1 MIKKKHKII
10 AFLLAIALL
19 TTAIGTNHAFTHV
32 FAEEQTQETAI
43 DKGAVEETD
52 KKVEDQGAA
61 VENPN
66 SEEAKATDESEETT
80 KEADTEIKEDAAQ
93 TATEEKEADKQP
105 EAEEQKTP
113 QAADPAVQANG
124 VTTVGELKAF
134 MNTAFDDAA
143 FREAVLTGVLEY
155 YGLDD
160 SAADTDVITNTQ
172 KDENG
177 GPDNFASPEEV
188 LGWLGTSCEIT
199 VNNPDNLEGVQLIS
213 AKSNQ
218 MDQTSF
224 ASIKVSGSGSI
235 NMQTFWGKSNNI
247 EINPNAKIYAG
258 IHLNRNMVGNI
269 LPSLGKINNNFL
281 TDGVQSFPWFATEL
295 NMPETWVTRLTNRLN
310 FVRTGNE
317 NKKLIIESGIKKAN
331 DEEVTKLAQRRV
343 DFSKMNYIDT
353 TKNSVIYAP
362 KGLAF
367 IDNRSFLNLY
377 FDQWGSFPA
386 SSLGNQRNWS
396 PDYSYYV
403 SANYYSSVNIVLNNQ
418 VYGGF
423 TFTKT
428 SANDNNLKLS
438 GAKYIVRQKNGDYL
452 SDVGGNNKEA
462 EFTNDITKAKIYE
475 TDQTGTFE
483 VSPIPEGDYD
493 VVEIEAPFGYK
504 LNTTP
509 VSVTVVADKTG
520 IATSYDGAEGNS
532 LNVNAD
538 TTTLT
543 PHWDKGNN
551 NKMTVKEATTTEIAD
566 MFIRN
571 ASEGGNNITQMKY
584 ELINNDDKKY
594 TTLQEPEFTI
604 KDLKDD
610 DVVKHSLNSLD
621 AVKKYINEN
630 IIGKNAMESEW
641 DSYKV
646 SSTKDL
652 IYYDTTSVANCVAKQ
667 TDEPLPVNLK
677 FDATKTLIGGDALTG
692 GEFEFRLEPDAG
704 NPNDD
709 PFQGGMTVINKADG
723 TIEFGQ
729 AHFTKGGTYKYTL
742 KETDGGTLGKQDD
755 ITYDTAERS
764 IEIEVKETGTDGL
777 TATVKITSDGK
788 TVEKTFTSV
797 DLNKVSYPHLTGDKI
812 QNDQISQTTTE
823 KEETI
828 DVTEFTNSKGLMIE
842 KTSPEDDTKKVTT
855 GDTITYKIVVKN
867 PNPNNDQ
874 TTKVYD
880 SIPAQLELSKCTI
893 KVKGEE
899 KETDWTDGK
908 EVTVPKATKD
918 ANGNIEFGQTV
929 ITLTCKVKAEYNEK
943 DMEQNIILN
952 QAYMEKDGK
961 KTYTKTISNALLPS
975 AEYKMTKT
983 RITPAPQK
991 GENNKEYGFAVGTK
1005 NVYYEQTIENTGK
1018 LDLSMKVGD
1027 AFSDE
1032 LDADGKAA
1040 SDNFENL
1047 KIMKV
1052 VITDKAGK
1060 SETYEADQADVF
1072 TGFGTANGELKKLPA
1087 GATAVITYS
1096 ADIKTDAI
1104 ENLDSKEFNKKDKDG
1119 SEDKT
1124 AGYLNTA
1131 STSEVKTSYEKPDHI
1146 TIKNAAGEVIFEAD
1160 VDENGNLTVTTNEDK
1175 TATVGG
1181 EKPEITSSTKDITL
1195 KDAEDTDRTPVQIP
1209 KVSYTMEKGRI
1220 TNADPNGNTKTYG
1233 FVRGDKVQ
1241 YQMIIKNTG
1250 ELPLTMDVSDSF
1262 ADAEKFEDLKVEK
1275 VEGATENEDLA
1286 GSVGKN
1292 ITIEAGKTAVLTF
1305 SAVVAT
1311 DNVNLD
1317 DVENRDWSEPDNEGA
1332 KGYLNTAKTENV
1344 SAKFT
1349 YKDAHGK
1356 EQTIIYTEDGR
1367 DGTVPYPQDNNGK
1380 SELENKDDVA
1390 NTPVRPVPSF
1400 EISKTRIE
1408 APESDNVPG
1417 KYGFRRGETVTYTI
1431 TVANTGTMDL
1441 TMTVEDKFAD
1451 SNYFTDLT
1459 YTKVEGAAWNN
1470 NVDSTATTEVP
1481 NITVKA
1487 GETAVITVT
1496 AKVADITP
1504 EKLSDKAEYY
1514 KGANGYQNTVIA
1526 KIKSGTYTYID
1537 ENGIEQQVTV
1547 DPKDYPKELKDK
1559 KADCTTPVQVREPEE
1574 ANGDTSN
1581 HGNHSNNGG
1590 LGSRLLS
1597 GPKTGDN
1604 ANWGAYLAIAILSL
1618 MAITAIVV
1626 RRKRNR

>member
-1 MIKKKHKII
+1 MLKKKHKII
-10 AFLLAIALL
+10 ALLLAVALL
-19 TTAIGTNHAFTHV
+19 TTGIATNNSFARV
-32 FAEEQTQETAI
+32 WAEEQTQET
-43 DKGAVEETD
+43 VEENEKVAEATD
-52 KKVEDQGAA
+52 QKTEDTENVSGAQASDKVKEDTGSEDDVKEEVNKDEPEQSAPEENNTGEQQVED
-61 VENPN
+61 
-66 SEEAKATDESEETT
+66 
-80 KEADTEIKEDAAQ
+80 
-93 TATEEKEADKQP
+93 
-105 EAEEQKTP
+105 EQKTV
-113 QAADPAVQANG
+113 QNDEIAIQANG

-134 MNTAFDDAA
+134 MNTAFDDTA

-155 YGLDD
+155 YGLNVNSNDNEII
-160 SAADTDVITNTQ
+160 SNTKKTQ
-172 KDENG
+172 NQ
-177 GPDNFASPEEV
+177 GPNDFASAEEV
-188 LGWLGTSCEIT
+188 LGWVGKTNIEVS
-199 VNNPDNLEGVQLIS
+199 NPNDLEGIQYLSVFAYTKRNNQFVTVKIS
-213 AKSNQ
+213 DKTN
-218 MDQTSF
+218 
-224 ASIKVSGSGSI
+224 V
-235 NMQTFWGKSNNI
+235 NMQTFWGKSND
-247 EINPNAKIYAG
+247 INNYPNATITATVALDPSIVAWKQSDKG
-258 IHLNRNMVGNI
+258 KVGNNKQS
-269 LPSLGKINNNFL
+269 LPYFKTDLNITRDWTTVYNAL
-281 TDGVQSFPWFATEL
+281 TYL
-295 NMPETWVTRLTNRLN
+295 
-310 FVRTGNE
+310 RTGNL
-317 NKKLIIESGIKKAN
+317 NKKLRVYSGLLRNNGDNTTTDGILRSQFTNMNLLETTDVSWVFSPLGKDIEAENLNQYYEQWDCFPAGRVGNLDNKSYSYFY
-331 DEEVTKLAQRRV
+331 EVT
-343 DFSKMNYIDT
+343 
-353 TKNSVIYAP
+353 
-362 KGLAF
+362 
-367 IDNRSFLNLY
+367 
-377 FDQWGSFPA
+377 
-386 SSLGNQRNWS
+386 
-396 PDYSYYV
+396 
-403 SANYYSSVNIVLNNQ
+403 ANYYSSINIDLKNQ

-423 TFTKT
+423 TFTKI
-428 SANDNNLKLS
+428 SENDNNLNLS
-438 GAKYIVRQKNGDYL
+438 GARYVVMKNGEYL

-462 EFTNDITKAKIYE
+462 EFTNDITKAKVFE
-475 TDQTGTFE
+475 TDKAGTFE
-483 VSPIPEGDYD
+483 VSPIPEGDYK
-493 VVEIEAPFGYK
+493 VTEVKAPEGYK

-520 IATSYDGAEGNS
+520 IATSYDGAEGNV
-532 LNVNAD
+532 LTVNAD
-538 TTTLT
+538 ETALT
-543 PHWDKGNN
+543 PHWDQGDFNE
-551 NKMTVKEATTTEIAD
+551 MTVVSGDTTTETAD

-571 ASEGGNNITQMKY
+571 ASEGGKNITQMKY

-604 KDLKDD
+604 KDLKDV
-610 DVVKHSLNSLD
+610 VVKDSLNSLD
-621 AVKKYINEN
+621 DVKNYINKN
-630 IIGKNAMESEW
+630 IIGKDVMQSEW

-652 IYYDTTSVANCVAKQ
+652 IYYDTTSAAKCVATQ

-677 FDATKTLIGGDALTG
+677 FDAIKTLIGGDALTG

-709 PFQGGMTVINKADG
+709 PFQGGMTVTNKADG

-797 DLNKVSYPHLTGDKI
+797 DLNEVSYPHLTGDKI

-842 KTSPEDDTKKVTT
+842 KTSPEDTKKVTT

-893 KVKGEE
+893 DG

-961 KTYTKTISNALLPS
+961 KTYTKTISNALIPS

-983 RITPAPQK
+983 RITLAPQK
-991 GENNKEYGFAVGTK
+991 GENKKEYGFAVGTK

-1032 LDADGKAA
+1032 PDADGKAA

-1096 ADIKTDAI
+1096 ADIKTDAT

-1146 TIKNAAGEVIFEAD
+1146 TIKNVAGEVIFEAD
-1160 VDENGNLTVTTNEDK
+1160 IDETGNLTVTINEDK

-1195 KDAEDTDRTPVQIP
+1195 KDAEDTDRTPVQVP

-1241 YQMIIKNTG
+1241 YQVIIKNTG
-1250 ELPLTMDVSDSF
+1250 KLPLTMDVSDSF
-1262 ADAEKFEDLKVEK
+1262 ADADKFEDLKVEK

-1317 DVENRDWSEPDNEGA
+1317 DAENRDWSKADNEGA
-1332 KGYLNTAKTENV
+1332 KGYLNTAKTEKV
-1344 SAKFT
+1344 SAKYT
-1349 YKDAHGK
+1349 YKDVNGK
-1356 EQTIIYTEDGR
+1356 EQDIIYTEDGNN
-1367 DGTVPYPQDNNGK
+1367 GTVAYPKDVNGK
-1380 SELENKDDVA
+1380 SELENKEDVA
-1390 NTPVRPVPSF
+1390 NTPVRPVPGYK
-1400 EISKTRIE
+1400 ISKTRVD
-1408 APESDNVPG
+1408 APEKENVQE
-1417 KYGFRRGETVTYTI
+1417 KYGFRRGETVTYT
-1431 TVANTGTMDL
+1431 VRVENTGTMDL
-1441 TMTVEDKFAD
+1441 TMNVEDKFAD
-1451 SNYFTDLT
+1451 NSYFTDLK

-1470 NVDSTATTEVP
+1470 NTNANTEATSEVP

-1487 GETAVITVT
+1487 GETAVITIT
-1496 AKVADITP
+1496 AKVADITL
-1504 EKLSDKAEYY
+1504 EKLSDKAEYFD
-1514 KGANGYQNTVIA
+1514 GANGYQNTVTA
-1526 KIKSGTYTYID
+1526 KIESGTYTYID
-1537 ENGIEQQVTV
+1537 ENGVEQQVTV
-1547 DPKDYPKELKDK
+1547 KPEDYPEELKDK
-1559 KADCTTPVQVREPEE
+1559 SAECTTPVQVRE
-1574 ANGDTSN
+1574 T
-1581 HGNHSNNGG
+1581 GNDNTRNDNNKNKKSVSS
-1590 LGSRLLS
+1590 GSKLFG
-1597 GPKTGDN
+1597 GPKTGDS
-1604 ANWGAYLAIAILSL
+1604 ANWTIYIAVALLSL
-1618 MAITAIVV
+1618 MAVVVILV
-1626 RRKRNR
+1626 RRRRNR

>member
-1 MIKKKHKII
+1 MLKKKHKII
-10 AFLLAIALL
+10 ALLLAVALL
-19 TTAIGTNHAFTHV
+19 TTGIATNNSFARV
-32 FAEEQTQETAI
+32 WAEEQTQET
-43 DKGAVEETD
+43 VEENEKVAEATD
-52 KKVEDQGAA
+52 QKTEDTENVSGTQASDKVKEDTGSEDDVKEEVNKDEPEQSAPEENNTGEQPVED
-61 VENPN
+61 
-66 SEEAKATDESEETT
+66 
-80 KEADTEIKEDAAQ
+80 
-93 TATEEKEADKQP
+93 
-105 EAEEQKTP
+105 EQKTV
-113 QAADPAVQANG
+113 QNDEIAVQANG

-134 MNTAFDDAA
+134 MNTAFDDAT

-155 YGLDD
+155 YGLND
-160 SAADTDVITNTQ
+160 SAADTDVITNT
-172 KDENG
+172 KKSENR

-188 LGWLGTSCEIT
+188 LGWVGKTKINVS
-199 VNNPDNLEGVQLIS
+199 NPDNLEGVQYIS
-213 AKSNQ
+213 KLAYAVRTNQRAQIDVHDKS
-218 MDQTSF
+218 S
-224 ASIKVSGSGSI
+224 V
-235 NMQTFWGKSNNI
+235 NMQTFWGKSNNVNV
-247 EINPNAKIYAG
+247 NPNATITTTIQIDQNTVPWKQSDNSSMYG
-258 IHLNRNMVGNI
+258 KNI
-269 LPSLGKINNNFL
+269 TLPHFLG
-281 TDGVQSFPWFATEL
+281 DL
-295 NMPETWVTRLTNRLN
+295 NMGNDWVTVCDNLTYL
-310 FVRTGNE
+310 RTGNQ
-317 NKKLIIESGIKKAN
+317 NKKLIIKSQLLRENGDYTTKEGILREEFQNMNLMKITDTAWIYQPIGKMMDAEGNEQYYDEWEYYRAGKNNTYKKSPSYRY
-331 DEEVTKLAQRRV
+331 EVTAK
-343 DFSKMNYIDT
+343 
-353 TKNSVIYAP
+353 
-362 KGLAF
+362 
-367 IDNRSFLNLY
+367 
-377 FDQWGSFPA
+377 
-386 SSLGNQRNWS
+386 
-396 PDYSYYV
+396 
-403 SANYYSSVNIVLNNQ
+403 YYSSINVDLNNQ

-423 TFTKT
+423 TFSKI
-428 SANDNNLKLS
+428 SENDNNLNLS
-438 GAKYIVRQKNGDYL
+438 GAQYVVMKNGEYL

-462 EFTNDITKAKIYE
+462 EFTNDITKAKVFE
-475 TDQTGTFE
+475 TDKAGTFE
-483 VSPIPEGDYD
+483 VSPIPEGDYK
-493 VVEIEAPFGYK
+493 VIEVKAPEGYK

-532 LNVNAD
+532 LTVNAD
-538 TTTLT
+538 ETTLT
-543 PHWDKGNN
+543 PHWDQGNYN
-551 NKMTVKEATTTEIAD
+551 EMTVSGDTTTETLSD
-566 MFIRN
+566 NGLFIRN
-571 ASEGGNNITQMKY
+571 ASEGGKNITQMRY

-604 KDLKDD
+604 KDLND
-610 DVVKHSLNSLD
+610 DVVKDSLNSLD
-621 AVKKYINEN
+621 DVKNYINES
-630 IIGKNAMESEW
+630 IIGKDVMQSEW

-652 IYYDTTSVANCVAKQ
+652 IYYDTTSAAKCVATQ

-709 PFQGGMTVINKADG
+709 PFQGGMTVTNKADG

-797 DLNKVSYPHLTGDKI
+797 DLNEVSYPHLAGDKI
-812 QNDQISQTTTE
+812 QNDQISQTTVA

-828 DVTEFTNSKGLMIE
+828 DVTEFTNSKGLMLE
-842 KTSPEDDTKKVTT
+842 KTSQEDTKKVTT

-880 SIPAQLELSKCTI
+880 SISAQLELLKCTI
-893 KVKGEE
+893 DG

-929 ITLTCKVKAEYNEK
+929 IALTCKVKAEYNEK

-961 KTYTKTISNALLPS
+961 KTYTKTISNALIPP

-991 GENNKEYGFAVGTK
+991 GENKKEYGFAVGTK

-1052 VITDKAGK
+1052 VIIDKAGK

-1072 TGFGTANGELKKLPA
+1072 TGFGTENGELKKLPA

-1096 ADIKTDAI
+1096 ADIKTDAT

-1160 VDENGNLTVTTNEDK
+1160 VDETGNLTVTTNEDK

-1195 KDAEDTDRTPVQIP
+1195 KDAEDTDRTPVQVP

-1241 YQMIIKNTG
+1241 YKVLIKNTG

-1317 DVENRDWSEPDNEGA
+1317 DAENRDWSKADNEGA
-1332 KGYLNTAKTENV
+1332 KGYLNTAKTEKV
-1344 SAKFT
+1344 SAKYT
-1349 YKDAHGK
+1349 YKDVNGK
-1356 EQTIIYTEDGR
+1356 EQDIIYTEDGNN
-1367 DGTVPYPQDNNGK
+1367 GTVAYPKDVNGK
-1380 SELENKDDVA
+1380 SELENKEDVA
-1390 NTPVRPVPSF
+1390 NTPVRPVPGYK
-1400 EISKTRIE
+1400 ISKIRMD
-1408 APESDNVPG
+1408 APEKENVQG
-1417 KYGFRRGETVTYTI
+1417 KYGFRRGETVTYT
-1431 TVANTGTMDL
+1431 VRVENTGTMDL
-1441 TMTVEDKFAD
+1441 TMNVEDKFTD
-1451 SNYFTDLT
+1451 NSYFTDLK

-1470 NVDSTATTEVP
+1470 NTNANAEATSEVP

-1487 GETAVITVT
+1487 GETAVITIT

-1504 EKLSDKAEYY
+1504 EKLSDKAEYFD
-1514 KGANGYQNTVIA
+1514 GANGYQNTVTA
-1526 KIKSGTYTYID
+1526 KIESGTYTYID
-1537 ENGIEQQVTV
+1537 ENGVEQQVTV
-1547 DPKDYPKELKDK
+1547 KPEDYPEELKDK
-1559 KADCTTPVQVREPEE
+1559 SAECTTPVQVRE
-1574 ANGDTSN
+1574 T
-1581 HGNHSNNGG
+1581 GNDNTRNDNNKNKKSVSS
-1590 LGSRLLS
+1590 GSKLFG
-1597 GPKTGDN
+1597 GPKTGDS
-1604 ANWGAYLAIAILSL
+1604 ANWTIYIAVALLSL
-1618 MAITAIVV
+1618 MAVVVILV
-1626 RRKRNR
+1626 RRRRNR

>member
-19 TTAIGTNHAFTHV
+19 ITAIGTNHAFTHV
-32 FAEEQTQETAI
+32 FAEEQTQEIAI

-52 KKVEDQGAA
+52 KKVEDQGTA

-80 KEADTEIKEDAAQ
+80 KEADTEIKEDVAQ

-134 MNTAFDDAA
+134 MNTAFDDAT
-143 FREAVLTGVLEY
+143 FRDAVLSGVLEY
-155 YGLDD
+155 YGLDAG
-160 SAADTDVITNTQ
+160 AADAEVITNTKKAQ
-172 KDENG
+172 NK
-177 GPDNFASPEEV
+177 GPDNFASAEEAI
-188 LGWLGTSCEIT
+188 GWVGNTTIT
-199 VNNPDNLEGVQLIS
+199 VSKPGNLEGIQYLSVLAY
-213 AKSNQ
+213 AKNRRQIATVYVKDKLS
-218 MDQTSF
+218 
-224 ASIKVSGSGSI
+224 V
-235 NMQTFWGKSNNI
+235 NMQTFWGKSNNM
-247 EINPNAKIYAG
+247 ENNPNAVITAIVDIDRSTVAWKQSDG
-258 IHLNRNMVGNI
+258 GKVDNKT
-269 LPSLGKINNNFL
+269 PSLPFFR
-281 TDGVQSFPWFATEL
+281 TDLLMGR
-295 NMPETWVTRLTNRLN
+295 NWVTVYDALTYL
-310 FVRTGNE
+310 RTDDLS
-317 NKKLIIESGIKKAN
+317 KKLIINSGLERN
-331 DEEVTKLAQRRV
+331 NGTK
-343 DFSKMNYIDT
+343 T
-353 TKNSVIYAP
+353 TKEGTLRQEFENMKLLETRDESWVFNPLGKSLEAESLNQYYFQWE
-362 KGLAF
+362 GFLAGDNGNF
-367 IDNRSFLNLY
+367 DNRSH
-377 FDQWGSFPA
+377 
-386 SSLGNQRNWS
+386 
-396 PDYSYYV
+396 DYSYEV
-403 SANYYSSVNIVLNNQ
+403 SANYYSSVNVELQNQ

-428 SANDNNLKLS
+428 SANNAKLNLS
-438 GAKYIVRQKNGDYL
+438 GASYVVKKNDKYL
-452 SDVGGNNKEA
+452 SKVGGNNQEA
-462 EFTNDITKAKIYE
+462 EFTDDITRAKVFETNKA
-475 TDQTGTFE
+475 GTFE
-483 VSPIPEGDYD
+483 VSPVPEGKYE
-493 VVEIEAPFGYK
+493 VIEVKAPAGYE
-504 LNTTP
+504 LNTIP
-509 VSVTVVADKTG
+509 VSVEVVADKTG
-520 IATSYDGAEGNS
+520 IATYYDGAEGSS
-532 LNVNAD
+532 LTVNAEV
-538 TTTLT
+538 TTLT
-543 PHWDKGNN
+543 PHWDQGDGNE
-551 NKMTVKEATTTEIAD
+551 MTVSGDTTTKTAD
-566 MFIRN
+566 RFIKN
-571 ASEGGNNITQMKY
+571 HSEGGKEITQMKY
-584 ELINNDDKKY
+584 ELLNPADKKY
-594 TTLQEPEFTI
+594 TTLQEPEFTV

-610 DVVKHSLNSLD
+610 VVKDNLKDLD
-621 AVKKYINEN
+621 AVKDYINKD
-630 IIGKNAMESEW
+630 IIGKDAMQSEW
-641 DSYKV
+641 DSYKI
-646 SSTKDL
+646 SSSKDL
-652 IYYDTTSVANCVAKQ
+652 IYYDTTSVKNCVATQ
-667 TDEPLPVNLK
+667 TDTPLPINLE
-677 FDATKTLIGGDALTG
+677 FDATKTLIGGDALVG
-692 GEFEFRLEPDAG
+692 GEFEFTLEPDAG

-709 PFQGGMTVINKADG
+709 PFQGGMTVTNDATGKIDL
-723 TIEFGQ
+723 GQ
-729 AHFTKGGTYKYTL
+729 VQFTKAGTYKYTL
-742 KETDGGTLGKQDD
+742 KETNGGTLGNDPG
-755 ITYDTAERS
+755 ITYDTDERS
-764 IEIEVKETGTDGL
+764 IEIKVEETGENGL
-777 TATVKITSDGK
+777 TATVKITAGGK
-788 TVEKTFTSV
+788 TEEKTYTSV
-797 DLNKVSYPHLTGDKI
+797 DTNAVSYRHLNGDDI
-812 QNDQISQTTTE
+812 QNDQISQTVNDKYE
-823 KEETI
+823 KV
-828 DVTEFTNSKGLMIE
+828 DAAEFVNSKGLMIE
-842 KTSPEDDTKKVTT
+842 KTSSQDKEKVSK
-855 GDTITYKIVVKN
+855 GDTITYEIVVKN
-867 PNPNNDQ
+867 PNPNDDQ
-874 TTKVYD
+874 KTKVFD
-880 SIPAQLELSKCTI
+880 SIPAQLELVKCAI
-893 KVKGEE
+893 DG
-899 KETDWTDGK
+899 KETNNWIDGT

-918 ANGNIEFGQTV
+918 KDGNTEFGKTT
-929 ITLTCKVKAEYNEK
+929 IKFTCKVKAEYMED
-943 DMEQNIILN
+943 DMEQNFIIN
-952 QAYMEKDGK
+952 QAYMEQNGK
-961 KTYTKTISNALLPS
+961 KTYTKTVANVLLPS
-975 AEYKMTKT
+975 ADYKMSKV
-983 RITPAPQK
+983 RITPAPKK
-991 GENNKEYGFAVGTK
+991 GDSNKEYGFAVGTK

-1032 LDADGKAA
+1032 LDANGKAA

-1047 KIMKV
+1047 KIVKV
-1052 VITDKAGK
+1052 VITDKGGK
-1060 SETYEADQADVF
+1060 SETYEADNADVF
-1072 TGFGTANGELKKLPA
+1072 TGFETANGELKKLPA

-1096 ADIKTDAI
+1096 ADVKTDAT
-1104 ENLDSKEFNKKDKDG
+1104 ESLDSKAFNKKDKDG
-1119 SEDKT
+1119 SEDKD
-1124 AGYLNTA
+1124 AGYQNTA
-1131 STSEVKTSYEKPDHI
+1131 EATGVKTSYEKPNHI
-1146 TIKNAAGEVIFEAD
+1146 TIKNDNGDVIFEATVAD
-1160 VDENGNLTVTTNEDK
+1160 DGKIAVTTNKDEEK
-1175 TATVGG
+1175 TVGG
-1181 EKPEITSSTKDITL
+1181 KKPEIESVKKDVTLQDTK
-1195 KDAEDTDRTPVQIP
+1195 DTDRTPVQVP
-1209 KVSYTMEKGRI
+1209 KASYTMEKSRI

-1233 FVRGDKVQ
+1233 FVRGDKVK
-1241 YQMIIKNTG
+1241 YQVMIKNTG
-1250 ELPLTMDVSDSF
+1250 DMPLTMDVTDSF
-1262 ADAEKFEDLKVEK
+1262 ADTDKFEDLKVET
-1275 VEGATENEDLA
+1275 VEGTTENGDIE

-1292 ITIEAGKTAVLTF
+1292 ITIEAGKTAVITF

-1317 DVENRDWSEPDNEGA
+1317 DAENRDWSEPDNEGA

-1380 SELENKDDVA
+1380 SELENKKDVA

-1431 TVANTGTMDL
+1431 TVANTGTIDL

-1547 DPKDYPKELKDK
+1547 DPEDYPKELKDK

-1574 ANGDTSN
+1574 PNGDTSN

>member
-80 KEADTEIKEDAAQ
+80 KEADTEIKEDASQ
-93 TATEEKEADKQP
+93 VATEEKEADKQP

-134 MNTAFDDAA
+134 MNTAFDDAT

-155 YGLDD
+155 YGLDAG
-160 SAADTDVITNTQ
+160 AADTEVITNTKKAQ
-172 KDENG
+172 NK
-177 GPDNFASPEEV
+177 GPDNFASAEEV
-188 LGWLGTSCEIT
+188 LGWVGKTTIEVS
-199 VNNPDNLEGVQLIS
+199 NPDNLEGIQYLSV
-213 AKSNQ
+213 
-218 MDQTSF
+218 F
-224 ASIKVSGSGSI
+224 AQNKRLTQYATIKVYDKAYV
-235 NMQTFWGKSNNI
+235 NVQTFWGRSNDVDKNPTAQITARVDLEENTVLWKQSNNS
-247 EINPNAKIYAG
+247 K
-258 IHLNRNMVGNI
+258 LNNSTQISMPHFISGLNSGDIWV
-269 LPSLGKINNNFL
+269 STYEAL
-281 TDGVQSFPWFATEL
+281 TYL
-295 NMPETWVTRLTNRLN
+295 
-310 FVRTGNE
+310 RTGNID
-317 NKKLIIESGIKKAN
+317 KKLVILSNLMRDNGENTTLLGTLREKFQN
-331 DEEVTKLAQRRV
+331 MEL
-343 DFSKMNYIDT
+343 IDT
-353 TKNSVIYAP
+353 TETAWTYKPVGKS
-362 KGLAF
+362 LQEE
-367 IDNRSFLNLY
+367 RSEQY
-377 FDQWGSFPA
+377 YDQWERYLTGPS
-386 SSLGNQRNWS
+386 NTRNLS
-396 PDYSYYV
+396 PCYRYQV
-403 SANYYSSVNIVLNNQ
+403 TANYYSSVNVDLQNQ

-428 SANDNNLKLS
+428 SENDTKLNLS
-438 GAKYIVRQKNGDYL
+438 GASYVVVKDGKYL
-452 SDVGGNNKEA
+452 SKVGGNDQEA
-462 EFTNDITKAKIYE
+462 EFTDDITKAKVFE
-475 TDQTGTFE
+475 TNKAGTFE
-483 VSPIPEGDYD
+483 VSPVPEGKYE
-493 VVEIEAPFGYK
+493 VIEVKAPAGYE

-509 VSVTVVADKTG
+509 VSVEVVADKTG
-520 IATSYDGAEGNS
+520 IATSYAGAEGDS
-532 LNVNAD
+532 LTVNANK
-538 TTTLT
+538 TTLT
-543 PHWDKGNN
+543 PHWDQGTYND
-551 NKMTVKEATTTEIAD
+551 MTVSGDTTTETAD
-566 MFIRN
+566 MFIKN
-571 ASEGGNNITQMKY
+571 GSEGGKEITQMKY
-584 ELINNDDKKY
+584 ELLNTADKKY
-594 TTLQEPEFTI
+594 TTLQEPEFTVR
-604 KDLKDD
+604 DLKDD
-610 DVVKHSLNSLD
+610 VVKDNLKDLD
-621 AVKKYINEN
+621 AVKDYINKD
-630 IIGKNAMESEW
+630 IIGKDAMQSEW
-641 DSYKV
+641 DSYKI
-646 SSTKDL
+646 SSSKDL
-652 IYYDTTSVANCVAKQ
+652 IYYDTTSVKNCVATQ
-667 TDEPLPVNLK
+667 TDTPLPINLE
-677 FDATKTLIGGDALTG
+677 FDATKTLIGGDALVG
-692 GEFEFRLEPDAG
+692 GEFEFTLEPDAG

-709 PFQGGMTVINKADG
+709 PFQGGMTVTNDATGKIDL
-723 TIEFGQ
+723 GQ
-729 AHFTKGGTYKYTL
+729 VQFTKAGTYKYTL
-742 KETDGGTLGKQDD
+742 KETNGGTLGNDPG
-755 ITYDTAERS
+755 ITYDTDERS
-764 IEIEVKETGTDGL
+764 IEIKVEETGENGL
-777 TATVKITSDGK
+777 TATVKITAGGK
-788 TVEKTFTSV
+788 TEEKTCTSV
-797 DLNKVSYPHLTGDKI
+797 DTNGVFYPHLNGDDI
-812 QNDQISQTTTE
+812 QNDHNISQTVKE
-823 KEETI
+823 KYEKV
-828 DVTEFTNSKGLMIE
+828 DAAKFVNSKGLMIE
-842 KTSPEDDTKKVTT
+842 KTSQEDKKKVTT

-867 PNPNNDQ
+867 PNPNDDQ
-874 TTKVYD
+874 KTKVFD
-880 SIPAQLELSKCTI
+880 SIPAQLELVKCAIDGT
-893 KVKGEE
+893 
-899 KETDWTDGK
+899 ETVWKDET

-918 ANGNIEFGQTV
+918 KDGNTEFGKTT
-929 ITLTCKVKAEYNEK
+929 IIFTCKVKAKYMED
-943 DMEQNIILN
+943 DMEQNFIIN
-952 QAYMEKDGK
+952 QAYMEQNGK
-961 KTYTKTISNALLPS
+961 KTYTKTVANVLLPS
-975 AEYKMTKT
+975 ADYKMSKV
-983 RITPAPQK
+983 RITPAPKK
-991 GENNKEYGFAVGTK
+991 GDSNKEYGFAVGTK

-1032 LDADGKAA
+1032 LDANGKAA

-1047 KIMKV
+1047 KIVKV
-1052 VITDKAGK
+1052 VITDKGGK
-1060 SETYEADQADVF
+1060 SETYEADNADVF
-1072 TGFGTANGELKKLPA
+1072 TGFETANGELKKLPA

-1096 ADIKTDAI
+1096 ADVKTDAT
-1104 ENLDSKEFNKKDKDG
+1104 ESLDSKAFNKKDKDG
-1119 SEDKT
+1119 SEDKD
-1124 AGYLNTA
+1124 AGYQNTA
-1131 STSEVKTSYEKPDHI
+1131 EATDVKTSYKKPNHI
-1146 TIKNAAGEVIFEAD
+1146 TIKNDNGDVIFKATVAD
-1160 VDENGNLTVTTNEDK
+1160 DGKIDVTTNKDEEK
-1175 TATVGG
+1175 TVGG
-1181 EKPEITSSTKDITL
+1181 KKTEIDSVKKDVTLQKTK
-1195 KDAEDTDRTPVQIP
+1195 DTDRTPVQVP
-1209 KVSYTMEKGRI
+1209 KASYTMEKSRI

-1233 FVRGDKVQ
+1233 FVRGDKVK
-1241 YQMIIKNTG
+1241 YQVMIKNTG
-1250 ELPLTMDVSDSF
+1250 DMPLTMDVTDSF
-1262 ADAEKFEDLKVEK
+1262 ADTDKFEDLKVET
-1275 VEGATENEDLA
+1275 VEGATENGDIE

-1292 ITIEAGKTAVLTF
+1292 ITIEAGKTAVITF

-1317 DVENRDWSEPDNEGA
+1317 DAENRDWSEPDNEGA

-1547 DPKDYPKELKDK
+1547 DPEDYPKELKDK

-1574 ANGDTSN
+1574 PNGDTSN
-1581 HGNHSNNGG
+1581 HGNHSKNGG

>member
-1 MIKKKHKII
+1 MMKKKHKII

-19 TTAIGTNHAFTHV
+19 TTGIGTNHAFTHV
-32 FAEEQTQETAI
+32 WAEEQTQETAI

-80 KEADTEIKEDAAQ
+80 KEADTEIKEDASQA
-93 TATEEKEADKQP
+93 ATEEKEADKQP

-124 VTTVGELKAF
+124 VTMNDLETWMSAENRFPHKAFRDAILKAIEDF
-134 MNTAFDDAA
+134 YEINDDGIIQPSDACTLNE
-143 FREAVLTGVLEY
+143 F
-155 YGLDD
+155 
-160 SAADTDVITNTQ
+160 S
-172 KDENG
+172 
-177 GPDNFASPEEV
+177 SPEEV
-188 LGWLGTSCEIT
+188 IGWLQGDIAVTEPQKSDNEPEFTLEGCQYLGKMVWESGNTDVPVIT
-199 VNNPDNLEGVQLIS
+199 VNKKNNPGLSLQTYFGE
-213 AKSNQ
+213 SN
-218 MDQTSF
+218 D
-224 ASIKVSGSGSI
+224 K
-235 NMQTFWGKSNNI
+235 
-247 EINPNAKIYAG
+247 
-258 IHLNRNMVGNI
+258 
-269 LPSLGKINNNFL
+269 
-281 TDGVQSFPWFATEL
+281 
-295 NMPETWVTRLTNRLN
+295 
-310 FVRTGNE
+310 
-317 NKKLIIESGIKKAN
+317 
-331 DEEVTKLAQRRV
+331 TKHEDA
-343 DFSKMNYIDT
+343 
-353 TKNSVIYAP
+353 VIYAHITINNGIISTLTDRGQIGNDFSAGGQKTIADFRGGLTLDYLGRQYRTAQTVLTYIRNQQEKNVFLNSDAKKNNGEQLTLVGETREALSTILKHADLKEKTEAGWKLQFRGESA
-362 KGLAF
+362 KGN
-367 IDNRSFLNLY
+367 INLY
-377 FDQWGSFPA
+377 FTNWDSYQIGNDPDNMSF
-386 SSLGNQRNWS
+386 GV
-396 PDYSYYV
+396 SYTYMM
-403 SANYYSSVNIVLNNQ
+403 NTQYYSSVNVNLQNQ

-428 SANDNNLKLS
+428 SENNVKLNLS
-438 GAKYIVRQKNGDYL
+438 GASYVVMKEGKYL
-452 SDVGGNNKEA
+452 SKVGGNDQEA
-462 EFTNDITKAKIYE
+462 EFTGDITKAKVFE
-475 TDQTGTFE
+475 TNKAGTFE
-483 VSPIPEGDYD
+483 VSPVPEGKYE
-493 VVEIEAPFGYK
+493 VIEVKAPAGYE
-504 LNTTP
+504 LNTTS
-509 VSVTVVADKTG
+509 VSVEVVADKTG
-520 IATSYDGAEGNS
+520 LATSYAGAEGNS
-532 LNVNAD
+532 LTVNAD
-538 TTTLT
+538 DTTLT
-543 PHWDKGNN
+543 PHWDQGNN
-551 NKMTVKEATTTEIAD
+551 NKMTVSGDTTTENAD

-571 ASEGGNNITQMKY
+571 GSEGGKEITQMKY
-584 ELINNDDKKY
+584 ELLNTADKKY
-594 TTLQEPEFTI
+594 TTLQEPEFTV

-610 DVVKHSLNSLD
+610 VVKDNLKDLD
-621 AVKKYINEN
+621 AVKDYINKD
-630 IIGKNAMESEW
+630 IIGKDAMQSEW
-641 DSYKV
+641 DSYKI
-646 SSTKDL
+646 SSSKDL
-652 IYYDTTSVANCVAKQ
+652 IYYDTTSVKNCVATQ
-667 TDEPLPVNLK
+667 TDTPLPINLE
-677 FDATKTLIGGDALTG
+677 FDATKTLIGGDALVG
-692 GEFEFRLEPDAG
+692 GEFEFTLEPDAG

-709 PFQGGMTVINKADG
+709 PFQGGMTFTNDATGKIDL
-723 TIEFGQ
+723 GQ
-729 AHFTKGGTYKYTL
+729 VQFTKAGTYKYTL
-742 KETDGGTLGKQDD
+742 KETNGGTLGNDPG
-755 ITYDTAERS
+755 ITYDTDERS
-764 IEIEVKETGTDGL
+764 IEIKVEETGENGL
-777 TATVKITSDGK
+777 TATVKITAGGK
-788 TVEKTFTSV
+788 TEEKTYTSV
-797 DLNKVSYPHLTGDKI
+797 DTNAVSYRHLNGDDI
-812 QNDQISQTTTE
+812 QNDQISQTVNDKYE
-823 KEETI
+823 KV
-828 DVTEFTNSKGLMIE
+828 DAAEFVNSKGLMIE
-842 KTSPEDDTKKVTT
+842 KTSPQDKEKVSK
-855 GDTITYKIVVKN
+855 GDTITYEIVVKN
-867 PNPNNDQ
+867 PNPNGDQ
-874 TTKVYD
+874 KTKVFD
-880 SIPAQLELSKCTI
+880 SIPAQLELVECTI
-893 KVKGEE
+893 DGEETVWKGE
-899 KETDWTDGK
+899 T

-918 ANGNIEFGQTV
+918 KNGKTEFGRT
-929 ITLTCKVKAEYNEK
+929 IIKFTCKVKAEYVED
-943 DMEQNIILN
+943 DMEQNFIIN
-952 QAYMEKDGK
+952 QAYMDQNGK
-961 KTYTKTISNALLPS
+961 KTYTKTVANVLLPS
-975 AEYKMTKT
+975 ADYKMSKV
-983 RITPAPQK
+983 RITPAPKK
-991 GENNKEYGFAVGTK
+991 GDSNKEYGFAVGTK

-1032 LDADGKAA
+1032 LNANGKAA

-1047 KIMKV
+1047 KIVKV
-1052 VITDKAGK
+1052 VITDKEGK
-1060 SETYEADQADVF
+1060 SETYEADNADVF
-1072 TGFGTANGELKKLPA
+1072 TGFETANGELKKLPA

-1096 ADIKTDAI
+1096 ADVKTDAT
-1104 ENLDSKEFNKKDKDG
+1104 ESLDSKAFNKKDKDG
-1119 SEDKT
+1119 SEDKD
-1124 AGYLNTA
+1124 AGYQNTA
-1131 STSEVKTSYEKPDHI
+1131 ETTEVKTSYKKPNHI

-1160 VDENGNLTVTTNEDK
+1160 VKANGNLTVTTNEDK

-1181 EKPEITSSTKDITL
+1181 EKTEIKSSTKDITL
-1195 KDAEDTDRTPVQIP
+1195 KDAEDTDRTPVQVP
-1209 KVSYTMEKGRI
+1209 KASYTMEKSRI

-1233 FVRGDKVQ
+1233 FVRGDKVK
-1241 YQMIIKNTG
+1241 YQVMIKNTG
-1250 ELPLTMDVSDSF
+1250 DMPLTMDVTDSF
-1262 ADAEKFEDLKVEK
+1262 ADTDKFEDLKVET
-1275 VEGATENEDLA
+1275 VEGATENGDIE

-1292 ITIEAGKTAVLTF
+1292 ITIEAGKTAVITF

-1317 DVENRDWSEPDNEGA
+1317 DAENRDWSEPDNEGA

-1356 EQTIIYTEDGR
+1356 EQTIIYTEDRR

-1547 DPKDYPKELKDK
+1547 DPEDYPKELKDK

-1574 ANGDTSN
+1574 PNGDTSN
-1581 HGNHSNNGG
+1581 HGNHSKNGG

>member
-1 MIKKKHKII
+1 MLKKKHKII
-10 AFLLAIALL
+10 ALLLAVALL
-19 TTAIGTNHAFTHV
+19 TTGIATNNSFARV
-32 FAEEQTQETAI
+32 WAEEQTQET
-43 DKGAVEETD
+43 VEENE
-52 KKVEDQGAA
+52 KVAE
-61 VENPN
+61 
-66 SEEAKATDESEETT
+66 ATDQKTEDTENVSGAQASDKVKEDTESEDDV
-80 KEADTEIKEDAAQ
+80 KEEVNKDEPEQSAP
-93 TATEEKEADKQP
+93 EENNTGEQP

-134 MNTAFDDAA
+134 MNTAFDDAT
-143 FREAVLTGVLEY
+143 FREDVLTAVLEY
-155 YGLDD
+155 YGLDAG
-160 SAADTDVITNTQ
+160 AADAEVISNTQ
-172 KDENG
+172 KDENE

-188 LGWLGTSCEIT
+188 LGWVGSSCEIT
-199 VNNPDNLEGVQLIS
+199 VRNPDNLEGIQYIS
-213 AKSNQ
+213 
-218 MDQTSF
+218 TSS
-224 ASIKVSGSGSI
+224 AEKNILNVATVTVRDKLSI
-235 NMQTFWGKSNNI
+235 NIQTFFGKSNDVNN
-247 EINPNAKIYAG
+247 NPDARITVLVSIQRTTVVWPQSDNSS
-258 IHLNRNMVGNI
+258 VGN
-269 LPSLGKINNNFL
+269 L
-281 TDGVQSFPWFATEL
+281 TVKTLPWFRTDLNIGRNWATNYGTL
-295 NMPETWVTRLTNRLN
+295 VYL
-310 FVRTGNE
+310 RTGSSD
-317 NKKLIIESGIKKAN
+317 KKLIINSELRRNNGES
-331 DEEVTKLAQRRV
+331 
-343 DFSKMNYIDT
+343 T
-353 TKNSVIYAP
+353 TKIGSLSKKFTNMELLETTEESWIYKPIGKSLDAETFIQAYNSWEFFDSGANGNP
-362 KGLAF
+362 
-367 IDNRSFLNLY
+367 DTRSN
-377 FDQWGSFPA
+377 
-386 SSLGNQRNWS
+386 
-396 PDYSYYV
+396 DYSYKV
-403 SANYYSSVNIVLNNQ
+403 SADYYSSVNVDLHNQ

-428 SANDNNLKLS
+428 SENDANLNLS
-438 GAKYIVRQKNGDYL
+438 GASYVVMKVKEGKYL
-452 SDVGGNNKEA
+452 SRVGGNNQEA
-462 EFTNDITKAKIYE
+462 EFTNDITKAKVFE
-475 TDQTGTFE
+475 TDKAGTFE
-483 VSPIPEGDYD
+483 VSPIPEGDYK
-493 VVEIEAPFGYK
+493 VIEVKAPDGYK

-532 LNVNAD
+532 LTVNAD
-538 TTTLT
+538 KTTLT
-543 PHWDKGNN
+543 PHWDQGNN
-551 NKMTVKEATTTEIAD
+551 NKMTVSGDTTTETAD

-571 ASEGGNNITQMKY
+571 ASEGGKNITQMKY
-584 ELINNDDKKY
+584 ELINNADKKY

-604 KDLKDD
+604 KNLKDKNNVEIEGLD
-610 DVVKHSLNSLD
+610 SLD

-630 IIGKNAMESEW
+630 IIGKNAMKSEW

-692 GEFEFRLEPDAG
+692 GEFEFRLEPDKG

-709 PFQGGMTVINKADG
+709 PFHGGMTVTNKADG

-729 AHFTKGGTYKYTL
+729 AHFTKRGTYKYTL

-797 DLNKVSYPHLTGDKI
+797 NLNKVSYSHLAGDKI
-812 QNDQISQTTTE
+812 QNDKISQTTTE
-823 KEETI
+823 KEKTI

-842 KTSPEDDTKKVTT
+842 KTSPQDTKKVSK
-855 GDTITYKIVVKN
+855 GDTITYEIVVKN
-867 PNPNNDQ
+867 PNPNDDQ
-874 TTKVYD
+874 KTKVFD
-880 SIPAQLELSKCTI
+880 SIPAQLELVKCAI
-893 KVKGEE
+893 DG
-899 KETDWTDGK
+899 KETDWKDGT

-918 ANGNIEFGQTV
+918 KDGNTEFGQTT
-929 ITLTCKVKAEYNEK
+929 IKFTCKVKAKYMED
-943 DMEQNIILN
+943 DMEQNFIIN
-952 QAYMEKDGK
+952 QAYMEQNGK
-961 KTYTKTISNALLPS
+961 KTYTKTVANVLLPS
-975 AEYKMTKT
+975 ADYKMSKV
-983 RITPAPQK
+983 RITPAPKK
-991 GENNKEYGFAVGTK
+991 GDSNKEYGFAVGTK

-1032 LDADGKAA
+1032 LDANGKAA

-1047 KIMKV
+1047 KIVKV
-1052 VITDKAGK
+1052 VITDKGGK
-1060 SETYEADQADVF
+1060 SETYEADNADVF
-1072 TGFGTANGELKKLPA
+1072 TGFETANGELKKLPA

-1096 ADIKTDAI
+1096 ADVKTDAT
-1104 ENLDSKEFNKKDKDG
+1104 ESLDSKAFNKKDKDG
-1119 SEDKT
+1119 SEDKY
-1124 AGYLNTA
+1124 AGYQNTA
-1131 STSEVKTSYEKPDHI
+1131 EATDVKTSYKKPNHI
-1146 TIKNAAGEVIFEAD
+1146 TIKNDNGDVIFEATVADDGKID
-1160 VDENGNLTVTTNEDK
+1160 VKTNKDEEK
-1175 TATVGG
+1175 TVGG
-1181 EKPEITSSTKDITL
+1181 KKPEIKSVKKDVTLQKTK
-1195 KDAEDTDRTPVQIP
+1195 DTDRTPVQVP
-1209 KVSYTMEKGRI
+1209 KASYTMEKSRI

-1233 FVRGDKVQ
+1233 FVRGDKVK
-1241 YQMIIKNTG
+1241 YQVMIKNTG
-1250 ELPLTMDVSDSF
+1250 DMPLTMDVTDSF
-1262 ADAEKFEDLKVEK
+1262 ADTDKFEDLKVET
-1275 VEGATENEDLA
+1275 VEGATENGDIE

-1292 ITIEAGKTAVLTF
+1292 ITIEAGKTAVITF

-1317 DVENRDWSEPDNEGA
+1317 DAENRDWSEPDNEGA

-1470 NVDSTATTEVP
+1470 NVDSTDTTEVP

-1537 ENGIEQQVTV
+1537 ENGVEQQVTV
-1547 DPKDYPKELKDK
+1547 KPEDYPEELKDK
-1559 KADCTTPVQVREPEE
+1559 SAECTTPVQVRE
-1574 ANGDTSN
+1574 T
-1581 HGNHSNNGG
+1581 GNDNTRNDNNKNKKSVSS
-1590 LGSRLLS
+1590 GSKLFG
-1597 GPKTGDN
+1597 GPKTGDS
-1604 ANWGAYLAIAILSL
+1604 ANWTIYIAVALLSL
-1618 MAITAIVV
+1618 MAVVVILV
-1626 RRKRNR
+1626 RRRRNR

>member
-1 MIKKKHKII
+1 M
-10 AFLLAIALL
+10 
-19 TTAIGTNHAFTHV
+19 
-32 FAEEQTQETAI
+32 
-43 DKGAVEETD
+43 
-52 KKVEDQGAA
+52 
-61 VENPN
+61 
-66 SEEAKATDESEETT
+66 
-80 KEADTEIKEDAAQ
+80 
-93 TATEEKEADKQP
+93 
-105 EAEEQKTP
+105 
-113 QAADPAVQANG
+113 
-124 VTTVGELKAF
+124 
-134 MNTAFDDAA
+134 
-143 FREAVLTGVLEY
+143 
-155 YGLDD
+155 
-160 SAADTDVITNTQ
+160 
-172 KDENG
+172 
-177 GPDNFASPEEV
+177 
-188 LGWLGTSCEIT
+188 
-199 VNNPDNLEGVQLIS
+199 
-213 AKSNQ
+213 
-218 MDQTSF
+218 
-224 ASIKVSGSGSI
+224 
-235 NMQTFWGKSNNI
+235 
-247 EINPNAKIYAG
+247 
-258 IHLNRNMVGNI
+258 
-269 LPSLGKINNNFL
+269 
-281 TDGVQSFPWFATEL
+281 
-295 NMPETWVTRLTNRLN
+295 
-310 FVRTGNE
+310 
-317 NKKLIIESGIKKAN
+317 
-331 DEEVTKLAQRRV
+331 
-343 DFSKMNYIDT
+343 
-353 TKNSVIYAP
+353 
-362 KGLAF
+362 
-367 IDNRSFLNLY
+367 
-377 FDQWGSFPA
+377 
-386 SSLGNQRNWS
+386 
-396 PDYSYYV
+396 
-403 SANYYSSVNIVLNNQ
+403 
-418 VYGGF
+418 
-423 TFTKT
+423 
-428 SANDNNLKLS
+428 
-438 GAKYIVRQKNGDYL
+438 
-452 SDVGGNNKEA
+452 
-462 EFTNDITKAKIYE
+462 
-475 TDQTGTFE
+475 
-483 VSPIPEGDYD
+483 
-493 VVEIEAPFGYK
+493 
-504 LNTTP
+504 
-509 VSVTVVADKTG
+509 
-520 IATSYDGAEGNS
+520 
-532 LNVNAD
+532 
-538 TTTLT
+538 
-543 PHWDKGNN
+543 
-551 NKMTVKEATTTEIAD
+551 
-566 MFIRN
+566 
-571 ASEGGNNITQMKY
+571 
-584 ELINNDDKKY
+584 
-594 TTLQEPEFTI
+594 
-604 KDLKDD
+604 
-610 DVVKHSLNSLD
+610 
-621 AVKKYINEN
+621 
-630 IIGKNAMESEW
+630 
-641 DSYKV
+641 
-646 SSTKDL
+646 
-652 IYYDTTSVANCVAKQ
+652 
-667 TDEPLPVNLK
+667 
-677 FDATKTLIGGDALTG
+677 
-692 GEFEFRLEPDAG
+692 
-704 NPNDD
+704 
-709 PFQGGMTVINKADG
+709 
-723 TIEFGQ
+723 
-729 AHFTKGGTYKYTL
+729 
-742 KETDGGTLGKQDD
+742 
-755 ITYDTAERS
+755 
-764 IEIEVKETGTDGL
+764 
-777 TATVKITSDGK
+777 
-788 TVEKTFTSV
+788 
-797 DLNKVSYPHLTGDKI
+797 
-812 QNDQISQTTTE
+812 
-823 KEETI
+823 
-828 DVTEFTNSKGLMIE
+828 
-842 KTSPEDDTKKVTT
+842 
-855 GDTITYKIVVKN
+855 
-867 PNPNNDQ
+867 
-874 TTKVYD
+874 
-880 SIPAQLELSKCTI
+880 
-893 KVKGEE
+893 
-899 KETDWTDGK
+899 
-908 EVTVPKATKD
+908 
-918 ANGNIEFGQTV
+918 

>member
-1 MIKKKHKII
+1 MLKKKHKII

-32 FAEEQTQETAI
+32 FAEEQTQET
-43 DKGAVEETD
+43 VEENE
-52 KKVEDQGAA
+52 KVTE
-61 VENPN
+61 
-66 SEEAKATDESEETT
+66 ATDQNT
-80 KEADTEIKEDAAQ
+80 ADMENVSGAQASDKVKEDTGSEDDVKEEVNKDEPEQSAPEENNTGEQPVAA
-93 TATEEKEADKQP
+93 
-105 EAEEQKTP
+105 EQKTV
-113 QAADPAVQANG
+113 QNDEIAVQANG

-143 FREAVLTGVLEY
+143 FREAVLTGVLKY
-155 YGLDD
+155 YGLND

-224 ASIKVSGSGSI
+224 ASIKVSGSESI

-403 SANYYSSVNIVLNNQ
+403 SANYYSSVNIALNNQ

-462 EFTNDITKAKIYE
+462 EFTNNITKAKIYE

-551 NKMTVKEATTTEIAD
+551 NKMTVKEATTTETAD

-571 ASEGGNNITQMKY
+571 ASEGGKNITQMKY

-621 AVKKYINEN
+621 DVKNYINEK
-630 IIGKNAMESEW
+630 IIGENVMQSEW
-641 DSYKV
+641 ASYKV

-652 IYYDTTSVANCVAKQ
+652 IYYDTTSATKCMATQ

-709 PFQGGMTVINKADG
+709 PFQGGMTVTNDATGKIDL
-723 TIEFGQ
+723 GQ
-729 AHFTKGGTYKYTL
+729 VQFTKAGTYKYTL
-742 KETDGGTLGKQDD
+742 KETNGGTLGNDPG
-755 ITYDTAERS
+755 ITYDTDERS
-764 IEIEVKETGTDGL
+764 IEIKVEETGENGL
-777 TATVKITSDGK
+777 TATVKITAGGK
-788 TVEKTFTSV
+788 TEEKTCTSV
-797 DLNKVSYPHLTGDKI
+797 NTNEVSYPHLNGDDI
-812 QNDQISQTTTE
+812 QNVQISQTVKE
-823 KEETI
+823 KYEKV
-828 DVTEFTNSKGLMIE
+828 DAAKFVNSKGLMIE
-842 KTSPEDDTKKVTT
+842 KTSPQDTKKVSK
-855 GDTITYKIVVKN
+855 GDTITYEIVVKN
-867 PNPNNDQ
+867 PNPNDDQ
-874 TTKVYD
+874 KTKVFD
-880 SIPAQLELSKCTI
+880 SIPAQLELVKCAIDGT
-893 KVKGEE
+893 
-899 KETDWTDGK
+899 ETVWKDGT

-918 ANGNIEFGQTV
+918 KDGNTEFGQTT
-929 ITLTCKVKAEYNEK
+929 IKFTCKVKAKYMED
-943 DMEQNIILN
+943 DMEQNFIIN
-952 QAYMEKDGK
+952 QAYMEQNGK
-961 KTYTKTISNALLPS
+961 KTYTKTVANVLLPS
-975 AEYKMTKT
+975 ADYKMSKV
-983 RITPAPQK
+983 RITPAPKK
-991 GENNKEYGFAVGTK
+991 GDSNKEYGFAVGTK

-1032 LDADGKAA
+1032 LDANGKAA

-1047 KIMKV
+1047 KIVKV
-1052 VITDKAGK
+1052 VITDKGGK
-1060 SETYEADQADVF
+1060 SETYEADNADVF
-1072 TGFGTANGELKKLPA
+1072 TGFETANGELKKLPA

-1096 ADIKTDAI
+1096 ADVKTDAT
-1104 ENLDSKEFNKKDKDG
+1104 ESLDSKAFNKKDKDG
-1119 SEDKT
+1119 SEDKY
-1124 AGYLNTA
+1124 AGYQNTA
-1131 STSEVKTSYEKPDHI
+1131 EATDVKTSYEKPNHI
-1146 TIKNAAGEVIFEAD
+1146 TIKNDNGDVIFEATVAD
-1160 VDENGNLTVTTNEDK
+1160 DGKIDVTTNKDEEK
-1175 TATVGG
+1175 TVGG
-1181 EKPEITSSTKDITL
+1181 KKPEIKSVKKDVTLQKTK
-1195 KDAEDTDRTPVQIP
+1195 DTDRTPVQVP
-1209 KVSYTMEKGRI
+1209 KASYTMEKSRI

-1233 FVRGDKVQ
+1233 FVRGDKVK
-1241 YQMIIKNTG
+1241 YQVMIKNTG
-1250 ELPLTMDVSDSF
+1250 DMPLTMDVTDSF
-1262 ADAEKFEDLKVEK
+1262 ADTDKFEDLKVET
-1275 VEGATENEDLA
+1275 VEGATENGDIE

-1292 ITIEAGKTAVLTF
+1292 ITIEAGKTAVITF

-1317 DVENRDWSEPDNEGA
+1317 DAENRDWSEPDNEGA

-1470 NVDSTATTEVP
+1470 NVNSTDTTEVP

-1547 DPKDYPKELKDK
+1547 DPEDYPKELKDK

-1574 ANGDTSN
+1574 PNGDTSN

>member
-1 MIKKKHKII
+1 MLKKKHKII
-10 AFLLAIALL
+10 ALLLAVALL
-19 TTAIGTNHAFTHV
+19 TTGIATNNSFARV
-32 FAEEQTQETAI
+32 WAEEQTQET
-43 DKGAVEETD
+43 VEENEKVAEATD
-52 KKVEDQGAA
+52 QKTEDTENVSGTQASDKVKEDTGSEDDVKEEVNKDEPEQSAPEENNTGEQPVED
-61 VENPN
+61 
-66 SEEAKATDESEETT
+66 
-80 KEADTEIKEDAAQ
+80 
-93 TATEEKEADKQP
+93 
-105 EAEEQKTP
+105 EQKTV
-113 QAADPAVQANG
+113 QNDEIAVQANG

-134 MNTAFDDAA
+134 MNTTFDDAT
-143 FREAVLTGVLEY
+143 FREAVLTGVLKY
-155 YGLDD
+155 YGLND
-160 SAADTDVITNTQ
+160 SAADTDVITNTKKSQ
-172 KDENG
+172 NR

-188 LGWLGTSCEIT
+188 LGWVGKTTIDVS
-199 VNNPDNLEGVQLIS
+199 NPDNVEGIQYLSIFTQEKR
-213 AKSNQ
+213 ANQ
-218 MDQTSF
+218 YVTVNVLDKLSL
-224 ASIKVSGSGSI
+224 
-235 NMQTFWGKSNNI
+235 NMQSFWGKSSNI
-247 EINPNAKIYAG
+247 ENNPGAVITAAVNVSKDTVLWKQSNKGYIDNIANITLPHFKG
-258 IHLNRNMVGNI
+258 GLLVGDDWWSTFETLTYI
-269 LPSLGKINNNFL
+269 RSGKL
-281 TDGVQSFPWFATEL
+281 D
-295 NMPETWVTRLTNRLN
+295 
-310 FVRTGNE
+310 
-317 NKKLIIESGIKKAN
+317 KKLVINSELMLENGQDTTLIGELREKLKNMELVETTATSWLYRPIGKSLDGEILQQFYKNWDYYFSGIAN
-331 DEEVTKLAQRRV
+331 PR
-343 DFSKMNYIDT
+343 
-353 TKNSVIYAP
+353 
-362 KGLAF
+362 GL
-367 IDNRSFLNLY
+367 S
-377 FDQWGSFPA
+377 QS
-386 SSLGNQRNWS
+386 
-396 PDYSYYV
+396 YSYII
-403 SANYYSSVNIVLNNQ
+403 SADYYSAINVDLNNQ

-423 TFTKT
+423 TFIKT
-428 SANDNNLKLS
+428 SENDNNLNLS
-438 GAKYIVRQKNGDYL
+438 GAQYVVMKNGEYL

-462 EFTNDITKAKIYE
+462 EFTNDITKAKVFE
-475 TDQTGTFE
+475 TDKAGTFE
-483 VSPIPEGDYD
+483 VSPIPEGDYK
-493 VVEIEAPFGYK
+493 VIEVKAPEGYK

-532 LNVNAD
+532 LTVNAD
-538 TTTLT
+538 ETTLT
-543 PHWDKGNN
+543 PHWDQGNYN
-551 NKMTVKEATTTEIAD
+551 EMTVSGDTTTETLSD
-566 MFIRN
+566 NGLFIRN
-571 ASEGGNNITQMKY
+571 ASEGGKNITQMKY

-594 TTLQEPEFTI
+594 TTLQKPEFTI

-610 DVVKHSLNSLD
+610 VVKDSLNSLD
-621 AVKKYINEN
+621 DVKNYINEN
-630 IIGKNAMESEW
+630 IIGKDVMQSEW

-652 IYYDTTSVANCVAKQ
+652 IYYDTTSAAKCVATQ

-709 PFQGGMTVINKADG
+709 PFQGGMTVTNKADG

-755 ITYDTAERS
+755 ITYDTAKRS

-788 TVEKTFTSV
+788 TVEKIFTSV
-797 DLNKVSYPHLTGDKI
+797 DLNEVSYPHLTGDKI

-828 DVTEFTNSKGLMIE
+828 DVTEFTNSKGLMIK
-842 KTSPEDDTKKVTT
+842 KTSPKDTKKVTT

-893 KVKGEE
+893 DG

-908 EVTVPKATKD
+908 EVTVPKATKN

-991 GENNKEYGFAVGTK
+991 GESKKEYGFAVGTK

-1032 LDADGKAA
+1032 PDADGKAA

-1096 ADIKTDAI
+1096 ADIKTDAT

-1181 EKPEITSSTKDITL
+1181 GKPEITSSTKDITL

-1241 YQMIIKNTG
+1241 YQVIIKNTG

-1262 ADAEKFEDLKVEK
+1262 ADADKFEDLKVEK

-1317 DVENRDWSEPDNEGA
+1317 DAENRDWSKADNEGA

-1344 SAKFT
+1344 SAKYT
-1349 YKDAHGK
+1349 YKDVNGK
-1356 EQTIIYTEDGR
+1356 EQDIIYTEDGNN
-1367 DGTVPYPQDNNGK
+1367 GTVAYPKDVNGK
-1380 SELENKDDVA
+1380 SELENKEDVA
-1390 NTPVRPVPSF
+1390 NTPVRPVPGYK
-1400 EISKTRIE
+1400 ISKTRVD
-1408 APESDNVPG
+1408 APEKENVQG
-1417 KYGFRRGETVTYTI
+1417 KYGFRRGETVTYT
-1431 TVANTGTMDL
+1431 VRVENTGTMDL
-1441 TMTVEDKFAD
+1441 TMNVEDKFAD
-1451 SNYFTDLT
+1451 NSYFTDLK

-1470 NVDSTATTEVP
+1470 NTNANTEATSEVP

-1487 GETAVITVT
+1487 GETAVITIT

-1504 EKLSDKAEYY
+1504 EKLSDKAEYFD
-1514 KGANGYQNTVIA
+1514 GANGYQNTVTA
-1526 KIKSGTYTYID
+1526 KIESGTYTYID
-1537 ENGIEQQVTV
+1537 ENGVEQQVTV
-1547 DPKDYPKELKDK
+1547 KPEDYPEELKDK
-1559 KADCTTPVQVREPEE
+1559 SAECTTPVQVRE
-1574 ANGDTSN
+1574 T
-1581 HGNHSNNGG
+1581 GNDNTRNDNNKNKKSVS
-1590 LGSRLLS
+1590 LGSKLFG
-1597 GPKTGDN
+1597 GPKTGDS
-1604 ANWGAYLAIAILSL
+1604 ANWTIYIAVALLSL
-1618 MAITAIVV
+1618 MAVVVILV
-1626 RRKRNR
+1626 RRRRNR

>member
-80 KEADTEIKEDAAQ
+80 KEADTEIKEDVAQ

-134 MNTAFDDAA
+134 MNTAFDDAT
-143 FREAVLTGVLEY
+143 FRDAVLSGVLEY
-155 YGLDD
+155 YGLDAG
-160 SAADTDVITNTQ
+160 AADTEVITNTKKAQ
-172 KDENG
+172 NK
-177 GPDNFASPEEV
+177 GPDNFASAEEAI
-188 LGWLGTSCEIT
+188 GWVGNTTIT
-199 VNNPDNLEGVQLIS
+199 VSKPGNLEGIQYLSVLAY
-213 AKSNQ
+213 AKNRRQIATVYVKDKLS
-218 MDQTSF
+218 
-224 ASIKVSGSGSI
+224 V
-235 NMQTFWGKSNNI
+235 NMQTFWGKSNNM
-247 EINPNAKIYAG
+247 ENNPNAVITA
-258 IHLNRNMVGNI
+258 IVDIDRNTVAWKQSDGGKVDNKT
-269 LPSLGKINNNFL
+269 PSLPFFR
-281 TDGVQSFPWFATEL
+281 TDLLMGRD
-295 NMPETWVTRLTNRLN
+295 WVTVYDALTYL
-310 FVRTGNE
+310 RTDKLS
-317 NKKLIIESGIKKAN
+317 KKLIINSGLERN
-331 DEEVTKLAQRRV
+331 NGTK
-343 DFSKMNYIDT
+343 T
-353 TKNSVIYAP
+353 TKEGTLRQEFENMKLLETTDESWVFNPLGKSLEAESLNQYYFQWE
-362 KGLAF
+362 GFLAGNNGNF
-367 IDNRSFLNLY
+367 DNRSH
-377 FDQWGSFPA
+377 
-386 SSLGNQRNWS
+386 
-396 PDYSYYV
+396 DYSYEV
-403 SANYYSSVNIVLNNQ
+403 SANYYSSVNVDLQNQ

-423 TFTKT
+423 TFSKT
-428 SANDNNLKLS
+428 SENDAKLNLS
-438 GAKYIVRQKNGDYL
+438 GASYVVKKNGKYL
-452 SDVGGNNKEA
+452 SKVGGNNQEA
-462 EFTNDITKAKIYE
+462 EFTDDITKAKVFE
-475 TDQTGTFE
+475 TNKAGTFE
-483 VSPIPEGDYD
+483 VSPVPEGKYE
-493 VVEIEAPFGYK
+493 VIEVKAPAGYE

-509 VSVTVVADKTG
+509 VSVEVVADRTG
-520 IATSYDGAEGNS
+520 IATSYKGGEGEEEGEGYS
-532 LNVNAD
+532 LTVNAD
-538 TTTLT
+538 ETTLT
-543 PHWDKGNN
+543 PHWDQGNDN
-551 NKMTVKEATTTEIAD
+551 EMTVSGGTTTVNAD

-571 ASEGGNNITQMKY
+571 GSEGGKEITQMKY
-584 ELINNDDKKY
+584 ELLNTADKKY
-594 TTLQEPEFTI
+594 TTLQEPEFTV
-604 KDLKDD
+604 KNLKD
-610 DVVKHSLNSLD
+610 DVVKDNLKDLD
-621 AVKKYINEN
+621 AVKDYINKD
-630 IIGKNAMESEW
+630 IIGKNVMEHEW
-641 DSYKV
+641 DSYKI
-646 SSTKDL
+646 SSSKDL
-652 IYYDTTSVANCVAKQ
+652 IYYDTTSVAKCVATQ

-709 PFQGGMTVINKADG
+709 PFKDGKTVTNDATGKIDL
-723 TIEFGQ
+723 GQ
-729 AHFTKGGTYKYTL
+729 VQFTKAGTYKYTL
-742 KETDGGTLGKQDD
+742 KETNGGTLGNDTG
-755 ITYDTAERS
+755 ITYDTDERS
-764 IEIEVKETGTDGL
+764 IEIKVEETGENGL
-777 TATVKITSDGK
+777 TATVKITAGGK
-788 TVEKTFTSV
+788 TEEKTCTSV
-797 DLNKVSYPHLTGDKI
+797 DTNGVSYPHLNGDDI
-812 QNDQISQTTTE
+812 QNDHNISQTVKE
-823 KEETI
+823 KYEKV
-828 DVTEFTNSKGLMIE
+828 DAAKFVNSKGLMIE
-842 KTSPEDDTKKVTT
+842 KTSPQDTKKVSK
-855 GDTITYKIVVKN
+855 GDTITYEIVVKN
-867 PNPNNDQ
+867 PNPNDDQ
-874 TTKVYD
+874 KTKVFD
-880 SIPAQLELSKCTI
+880 SIPAQLELVKCAI
-893 KVKGEE
+893 DG
-899 KETDWTDGK
+899 KETEWNDGT

-918 ANGNIEFGQTV
+918 KDGNTEFGQTT
-929 ITLTCKVKAEYNEK
+929 IKFTCKVKAEYMED
-943 DMEQNIILN
+943 DMEQNFIIN
-952 QAYMEKDGK
+952 QAYMEQNGK
-961 KTYTKTISNALLPS
+961 KTYTKTVANVLLPS
-975 AEYKMTKT
+975 ADYKMSKV
-983 RITPAPQK
+983 RITPAPKK
-991 GENNKEYGFAVGTK
+991 GDSNKEYGFAVGTK

-1032 LDADGKAA
+1032 LDANGKAA

-1047 KIMKV
+1047 KIVKV
-1052 VITDKAGK
+1052 VITDKDGK
-1060 SETYEADQADVF
+1060 SETYEADNADVF
-1072 TGFGTANGELKKLPA
+1072 TGFETANGELKKLPA

-1096 ADIKTDAI
+1096 ADVKTDAT
-1104 ENLDSKEFNKKDKDG
+1104 ESLDSKAFNKKDKDG
-1119 SEDKT
+1119 SEDKD
-1124 AGYLNTA
+1124 AGYQNTA
-1131 STSEVKTSYEKPDHI
+1131 EATGVETTSYEKPNHI
-1146 TIKNAAGEVIFEAD
+1146 TIKNDNGDVIFEATVAD
-1160 VDENGNLTVTTNEDK
+1160 DGKIDVTTNKDEEK
-1175 TATVGG
+1175 TVGG
-1181 EKPEITSSTKDITL
+1181 KKPEIKSVTKHVTL
-1195 KDAEDTDRTPVQIP
+1195 QDTKDTDRTPVQVP
-1209 KVSYTMEKGRI
+1209 KASYTMEKSRI

-1233 FVRGDKVQ
+1233 FVRGDKVK
-1241 YQMIIKNTG
+1241 YQITIKNTG
-1250 ELPLTMDVSDSF
+1250 DMPLTMDVTDSF
-1262 ADAEKFEDLKVEK
+1262 ADTDKFEDLKVET
-1275 VEGATENEDLA
+1275 VEGATENGDIE

-1292 ITIEAGKTAVLTF
+1292 ITIEAGKTAVITF

-1317 DVENRDWSEPDNEGA
+1317 DAENRDWSEPDNEGA

-1367 DGTVPYPQDNNGK
+1367 DGTVSYPQDNNGK
-1380 SELENKDDVA
+1380 SELENKEDVA

-1400 EISKTRIE
+1400 EISKTRIK

-1547 DPKDYPKELKDK
+1547 DPEDYPKELKDK

-1574 ANGDTSN
+1574 PNGDTSN
-1581 HGNHSNNGG
+1581 HGNHSKNGG